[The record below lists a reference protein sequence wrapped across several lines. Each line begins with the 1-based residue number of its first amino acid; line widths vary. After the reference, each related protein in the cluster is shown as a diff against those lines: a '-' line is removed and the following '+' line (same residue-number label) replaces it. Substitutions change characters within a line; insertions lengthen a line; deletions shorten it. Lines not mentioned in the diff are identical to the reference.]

1 MRVNAA
7 TIGAVTLGS
16 SVMAQS
22 APVVNGPVGTTD
34 LKDLEALGSWTLDAC
49 HKLDSAFNGLIWPCA
64 SQLKTAVKLCPTF
77 ASTEE
82 ERIAQRDCLCGE
94 GSSFLQDAVACSECK
109 VQNGLQPDVQRNYW
123 IKYYKEVDE
132 KYCQAKDVPLEF
144 DKFRIQLNE
153 KMPIPEGGKNVNQ
166 HVGKVI
172 DPKTYYGD
180 NVPKKQGAGK
190 APAVVNSDKDVAL
203 PPKTDPLAGQVKV
216 PCFVAISDLPT
227 GAENKSE
234 QPIKPTTSAPF
245 QNGTATIRPTGSLPS
260 TFLTVTTSDL
270 AGSPTTTLLPSS
282 SVVPAPGTVPGPVEE
297 YIIIIAGKRCVVYI
311 VWVIVNCTPQTDAAG
326 NFSIGY
332 EPVGID
338 ENEPAVMLEN
348 NEQFEKVKDAIPDAG
363 KDQKLAEDVKK
374 HVGTASPVV
383 PAPAPAA
390 GKNKNLPPV
399 KGSTGETKVPSG
411 SQPVNE
417 EEECEVVEDVAQMQK
432 GPNGGSDAVVPVG
445 QGSQPSTGKPG
456 QSLPSTPG
464 QNSGSGPSHSGS
476 GPSSSGN
483 GPSSSG
489 NGPSSSG
496 SGPSHSGSGPSHSG
510 STPSHSDSTPS
521 NTGSN
526 TCECECP
533 STIATATSSDRVHPA
548 ICDTKEKTEKACNDL
563 PKDEVKKCLCSS
575 SFFDEAIKC
584 ARRTGDV
591 RQSEFEAQILF
602 ETKYRFCMT
611 DNSFGN
617 SVGAAYKNVDDEW
630 RAARNPNDLL
640 I

>member
-22 APVVNGPVGTTD
+22 APVVDGPVRTTD
-34 LKDLEALGSWTLDAC
+34 LKDLEALGEWALDAC
-49 HKLDSAFNGLIWPCA
+49 HKVDSAFNGFIWPCA
-64 SQLKTAVKLCPTF
+64 SQLKTSVKLCPTF
-77 ASTEE
+77 AGTEK
-82 ERIAQRDCLCGE
+82 ERIDQRDCLCGE
-94 GSSFLQDAVACSECK
+94 GSSFVQDAVACSECK
-109 VQNGLQPDVQRNYW
+109 VQNGLQPDVQRGYW

-132 KYCQAKDVPLEF
+132 KYCQPKEVPVSF
-144 DKFRIQLNE
+144 DDFKTQLDA
-153 KMPIPEGGKNVNQ
+153 KMPIPKGGKKVNQ
-166 HVGKVI
+166 HENKVI
-172 DPKTYYGD
+172 DPRTYYGA

-190 APAVVNSDKDVAL
+190 APAVVNSDKDVAR
-203 PPKTDPLAGQVKV
+203 PPKADRLAGQVTV

-227 GAENKSE
+227 AGENKTEES
-234 QPIKPTTSAPF
+234 IKPTTSAPF
-245 QNGTATIRPTGSLPS
+245 QNGTATIRPTASLPS

-297 YIIIIAGKRCVVYI
+297 YIIIIAGKPCVVYV
-311 VWVIVNCTPQTDAAG
+311 VWVIVDCTPQTDAAG

-332 EPVGID
+332 ETVGID
-338 ENEPAVMLEN
+338 ENEPPVMLEN

-363 KDQKLAEDVKK
+363 KDQKLAEDVKQ

-399 KGSTGETKVPSG
+399 KGSTGETKLPSG
-411 SQPVNE
+411 SQPVHD
-417 EEECEVVEDVAQMQK
+417 EEECEVVEDVPQMQK

-464 QNSGSGPSHSGS
+464 QNSGSGPSNSGS
-476 GPSSSGN
+476 GPSN
-483 GPSSSG
+483 
-489 NGPSSSG
+489 SG
-496 SGPSHSGSGPSHSG
+496 SG
-510 STPSHSDSTPS
+510 PSHSDSTPS

-533 STIATATSSDRVHPA
+533 STISTATSSDRDSTE
-548 ICDTKEKTEKACNDL
+548 ICKKKVETEDRCKAL
-563 PKDEVKKCLCSS
+563 SGDEAKKCLCSS

-617 SVGAAYKNVDDEW
+617 SVGAAYKKVDDEW
-630 RAARNPNDLL
+630 RAARNPNAIL

>member
-22 APVVNGPVGTTD
+22 APVVDGPVGTTD
-34 LKDLEALGSWTLDAC
+34 LKDLEALGRYTRDAC
-49 HKLDSAFNGLIWPCA
+49 HKVDSAFNDFIWPCA
-64 SQLKTAVKLCPTF
+64 SQLKTSVKLCPTF
-77 ASTEE
+77 AGTEK
-82 ERIAQRDCLCGE
+82 ERIDQRDCLCGE
-94 GSSFLQDAVACSECK
+94 GSSFVQDAVACSECK
-109 VQNGLQPDVQRNYW
+109 VQNGLQPAVQRDYW
-123 IKYYKEVDE
+123 INYYKEVDE
-132 KYCQAKDVPLEF
+132 GYCQPKEVPLSF
-144 DKFRIQLNE
+144 DDFRTQLDA
-153 KMPIPEGGKNVNQ
+153 KMPIPKGGENVNQ
-166 HVGKVI
+166 HENKVI
-172 DPKTYYGD
+172 DPKTYYGA

-190 APAVVNSDKDVAL
+190 APAVVNSDKDVAR
-203 PPKTDPLAGQVKV
+203 PPKTDRLAGQVTV
-216 PCFVAISDLPT
+216 PYFVSCSDLPT
-227 GAENKSE
+227 AVENKTE
-234 QPIKPTTSAPF
+234 EPINPTTSAPF

-260 TFLTVTTSDL
+260 TFLTVTTSNL

-282 SVVPAPGTVPGPVEE
+282 SVIPAPDTVT
-297 YIIIIAGKRCVVYI
+297 RCVAYI
-311 VWVIVNCTPQTDAAG
+311 VWVIVDCIPQTDAAG
-326 NFSIGY
+326 NFGIGY
-332 EPVGID
+332 ETVGID

-363 KDQKLAEDVKK
+363 KDQKLAEDVKQ
-374 HVGTASPVV
+374 HVGNASPVV
-383 PAPAPAA
+383 PAA

-411 SQPVNE
+411 SQPVHD
-417 EEECEVVEDVAQMQK
+417 EEECEVVEDVPQMQK
-432 GPNGGSDAVVPVG
+432 DPNGGSDAVVPVG

-476 GPSSSGN
+476 GPSN
-483 GPSSSG
+483 
-489 NGPSSSG
+489 SG
-496 SGPSHSGSGPSHSG
+496 SGPSNSGSGPSNSG
-510 STPSHSDSTPS
+510 SGPSNSGSGPS

-533 STIATATSSDRVHPA
+533 STIATATSSDRGSTE
-548 ICDTKEKTEKACNDL
+548 ICKKKVETEDRCKAL
-563 PKDEVKKCLCSS
+563 SGDEAKKCLCSS

-617 SVGAAYKNVDDEW
+617 SVGAAYKKVDDEW
-630 RAARNPNDLL
+630 RAARNPNAIL